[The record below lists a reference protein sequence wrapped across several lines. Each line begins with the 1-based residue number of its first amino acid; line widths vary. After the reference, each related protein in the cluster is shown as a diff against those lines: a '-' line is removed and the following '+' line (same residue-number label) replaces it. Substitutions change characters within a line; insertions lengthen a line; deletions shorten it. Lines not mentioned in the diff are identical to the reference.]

1 MSNRPMAVPP
11 LPRRQLL
18 TWLAGAALAPL
29 SGCGGGS
36 TNISGLS
43 TGGTGSF
50 SNGTVNGLGSIIVNG
65 IRYDDSQ
72 AHVQHSDGTAA
83 THAFQLGMVVTVE
96 GSPVSG
102 SVSAGTAT
110 ATATRISYDS
120 EWIGPVGS
128 VDTLTSTFTLLGNTV
143 SVSSAT
149 VFDGAGVTHLATL
162 GAEHWVEVYGYL
174 NTATQTL
181 QATRVEVR
189 ASAPNAY
196 KLSGL
201 ITNLRHDRCTL
212 GALTLRDVQS
222 QADVSLSEGL
232 LVRTVLATTPDDAG
246 HWPVTQVQ
254 VLDQLLSD
262 LEVSEAQEA
271 ELKGRITAY
280 RSVTDF
286 SVNGLAVDASGVSG
300 VATLGL
306 ALGSS
311 VEVHGVVTQGIVVAS
326 QIERRQEQDDD
337 SDAFEL
343 HGTITALDTRA
354 STFVLRGYTLY
365 CTDQTQF
372 ELDGATLAVGLR
384 VEAKAQQRHGRW
396 YALTVE
402 ADS

>member
-1 MSNRPMAVPP
+1 MSNCPMDVLP
-11 LPRRQLL
+11 LPRRRLL
-18 TWLAGAALAPL
+18 TWLASAALAPV
-29 SGCGGGS
+29 SGCGGGTS
-36 TNISGLS
+36 TAGLS

-50 SNGTVNGLGSIIVNG
+50 SNGTVSGLGSIIVNG

-83 THAFQLGMVVTVE
+83 THTFRLGMVVTVE
-96 GSPVSG
+96 GSTVSG

-128 VDTLTSTFTLLGNTV
+128 VDTLASTFTLLGNTV

-149 VFDGAGVTHLATL
+149 VFDGAGVTHLAAL
-162 GAEHWVEVYGYL
+162 GTEHWVEVYGYL

-212 GALTLRDVQS
+212 GALTLRYVQS
-222 QADVSLSEGL
+222 QANVTLREGL
-232 LVRTVLATTPDDAG
+232 LVRAQLATQPDGAG
-246 HWPVTQVQ
+246 RWPVAQVQ
-254 VLDQLLSD
+254 VMDQLLSD
-262 LEVSEAQEA
+262 LDVSEAQEA
-271 ELKGRITAY
+271 ELKGRITTY

-300 VATLGL
+300 VAALGL
-306 ALGSS
+306 VLGSS
-311 VEVHGVVTQGIVVAS
+311 VEVHGVVSQGIVVAS
-326 QIERRQEQDDD
+326 QIELRQEQDDD
-337 SDAFEL
+337 NDPFEL
-343 HGTITALDTRA
+343 HGAITALDT
-354 STFVLRGYTLY
+354 STGTFVLRGYTLY

-372 ELDGATLAVGLR
+372 VLDGAAWAVGLR

-402 ADS
+402 ADT